1 MKKIYSVDPII
12 IASNKGELIEGKEP
26 MEYAVLNNK
35 IINIDG
41 LKYPALHVAIRSR
54 AKINGKDPVVF
65 ALSHNIR
72 KINTNDDYDIIAF
85 AHAYDIYIDGKKALE
100 YAIFNNL
107 KPMIND
113 IEYDPI
119 SYAKNR
125 LPAEEIKNILS
136 KKEKSMQLKNN
147 SALPKF

>member
-85 AHAYDIYIDGKKALE
+85 AHAYDIDVEGRPALE
-100 YAIFNNL
+100 FAIKNNI
-107 KPMIND
+107 KPIINGK
-113 IEYDPI
+113 EHDPVY
-119 SYAKNR
+119 YAKMR
-125 LPAEEIKNILS
+125 LPENELQKILY
-136 KKEKSMQLKNN
+136 KKEKPQIKTTATLS
-147 SALPKF
+147 KF